1 MECSYIRLFQLF
13 TQSGSLLLLG
23 SASKAI
29 TTLENRLERNN
40 IHQILHNPVLKKF
53 TSAVLDLL
61 L

>member
-29 TTLENRLERNN
+29 TTLENMLERN
-40 IHQILHNPVLKKF
+40 IHRILHNPVLKKF